1 MGMSCPNCGRETE
14 FPVFP
19 YINVE
24 DEPRFKD
31 GILSGRLFHFAC
43 RECAFETPVNYN
55 MLYKD
60 REKKLLVFL
69 FPGEEDVP
77 AELDEELQAYE
88 DGWRMRM
95 VRDAR
100 DLSETIEIRDHG
112 RDDRVLSAMKILARI
127 LFAEKNPDTV
137 LGTLYYDGEADAF
150 AGETE
155 GGAIYFPVRDDE
167 YEIIATR
174 VPPEPKKFL
183 MVDETYGK
191 SLLK

>member
-31 GILSGRLFHFAC
+31 EILSGRLFHFAC

-77 AELDEELQAYE
+77 AELDEELGAYE

-155 GGAIYFPVRDDE
+155 GGAIYFPVREDE

-183 MVDETYGK
+183 LVDETYGK

>member
-31 GILSGRLFHFAC
+31 EILSGRLFHFAC

-60 REKKLLVFL
+60 REKKLIVFL

-77 AELDEELQAYE
+77 AELDEELGAYE

-100 DLSETIEIRDHG
+100 DLSEIIEIRDHG

>member
-31 GILSGRLFHFAC
+31 EILSGRLFHFAC

-77 AELDEELQAYE
+77 AELDEELGAYE

-155 GGAIYFPVRDDE
+155 GGAIYFPVREDE
-167 YEIIATR
+167 YEIIERR

>member
-31 GILSGRLFHFAC
+31 EILSGRLFHFAC

-77 AELDEELQAYE
+77 AELDEELGAYE

-155 GGAIYFPVRDDE
+155 GGAIYFPIREDE

>member
-31 GILSGRLFHFAC
+31 EILSGRLFHFAC

-77 AELDEELQAYE
+77 VELDEELGAYE

-155 GGAIYFPVRDDE
+155 GGAIYFPIREDE

>member
-31 GILSGRLFHFAC
+31 EILSGRLFHFAC

-77 AELDEELQAYE
+77 AELDEELGAYE

-150 AGETE
+150 AGETA
-155 GGAIYFPVRDDE
+155 GGAIYFPVREDE
-167 YEIIATR
+167 YEVIATR

>member
-31 GILSGRLFHFAC
+31 EILSGRLFHFAC

-77 AELDEELQAYE
+77 AELDEGLRAYE
-88 DGWRMRM
+88 DGWRMRV

-112 RDDRVLSAMKILARI
+112 RDDRVLSAMKILARS

-155 GGAIYFPVRDDE
+155 GGAIYFPIRDDE
-167 YEIIATR
+167 YEVIAKK

-191 SLLK
+191 NLLK

>member
-31 GILSGRLFHFAC
+31 EILSGRLFHFAC

-60 REKKLLVFL
+60 REKKLIVFL

-77 AELDEELQAYE
+77 AELDEELGAYE

-155 GGAIYFPVRDDE
+155 GGAIYFPVREDE
-167 YEIIATR
+167 YEIIAGR

>member
-31 GILSGRLFHFAC
+31 EILSGRLFHFAC
-43 RECAFETPVNYN
+43 RECAFEIPVNYN

-60 REKKLLVFL
+60 REKKLIVFL

-77 AELDEELQAYE
+77 AELDEELGAYE

-155 GGAIYFPVRDDE
+155 GGAIYFPVREDE

>member
-31 GILSGRLFHFAC
+31 EILSGRLFHFAC

-77 AELDEELQAYE
+77 AELDEELGAYE

-155 GGAIYFPVRDDE
+155 GGAIYFPIREDE
-167 YEIIATR
+167 YEVIATR

>member
-31 GILSGRLFHFAC
+31 EILSGRLFHFAC

-88 DGWRMRM
+88 DGWRMRV

-155 GGAIYFPVRDDE
+155 GGAIYFPIREDE

>member
-31 GILSGRLFHFAC
+31 EILSGRLFHFAC

-77 AELDEELQAYE
+77 VELDEELGAYE

-155 GGAIYFPVRDDE
+155 GGAIYFPIREDE
-167 YEIIATR
+167 YEVIATR

>member
-31 GILSGRLFHFAC
+31 VILSGRLFHFAC

-77 AELDEELQAYE
+77 AELDEELGAYE

-155 GGAIYFPVRDDE
+155 GGAIYFPVREDE

-183 MVDETYGK
+183 LVDETYGK

>member
-31 GILSGRLFHFAC
+31 EILSGRLFHFAC

-155 GGAIYFPVRDDE
+155 GGAIYFPVREDE

-183 MVDETYGK
+183 LVDETYGK

>member
-31 GILSGRLFHFAC
+31 EILSGRLFHFAC

-55 MLYKD
+55 MIYKD

-77 AELDEELQAYE
+77 AELDEELGAYE

-155 GGAIYFPVRDDE
+155 GGAIYFPVREDE

-183 MVDETYGK
+183 LVDEAYGK

>member
-31 GILSGRLFHFAC
+31 EILSGRLFHFAC

-77 AELDEELQAYE
+77 AELDEELGAYE

-150 AGETE
+150 VGETE
-155 GGAIYFPVRDDE
+155 GGAIYFPVREDE

-183 MVDETYGK
+183 MVDEAYGK

>member
-31 GILSGRLFHFAC
+31 EILSGRLFHFAC

-77 AELDEELQAYE
+77 AELDEELGAYE

-127 LFAEKNPDTV
+127 LFAEKNPDTP

-155 GGAIYFPVRDDE
+155 GGAIFFPVRDDE

-183 MVDETYGK
+183 MVDEAYGK

>member
-19 YINVE
+19 YINIE

-31 GILSGRLFHFAC
+31 EILSGRLFHFAC

-60 REKKLLVFL
+60 REKKLLIL
-69 FPGEEDVP
+69 LYPGEEDVP
-77 AELDEELQAYE
+77 RELDESLLVYE
-88 DGWRMRM
+88 DGWHMRM

-100 DLSETIEIRDHG
+100 ELAETVEIFDHE
-112 RDDRVLSAMKILARI
+112 RDDRVLSAMKILARK
-127 LFAEKNPDTV
+127 LFAEKNPDTA

-150 AGETE
+150 AGETA

-167 YEIIATR
+167 YEVIAKS
-174 VPPEPKKFL
+174 VPPETKTFL
-183 MVDETYGK
+183 RVDEAYGK

>member
-31 GILSGRLFHFAC
+31 EILSGRLFHFAC

-77 AELDEELQAYE
+77 AELDEELEAYE

-155 GGAIYFPVRDDE
+155 GGAIYFPVREDE
-167 YEIIATR
+167 YEVIARR

>member
-1 MGMSCPNCGRETE
+1 M
-14 FPVFP
+14 
-19 YINVE
+19 
-24 DEPRFKD
+24 
-31 GILSGRLFHFAC
+31 
-43 RECAFETPVNYN
+43 NYN
-55 MLYKD
+55 LLYKD

-77 AELDEELQAYE
+77 AELDEGLLAYE

-155 GGAIYFPVRDDE
+155 GGAIYFPIREDE
-167 YEIIATR
+167 YEIIERR